1 MGITILHSPG
11 PCCQGGWLEA
21 SHGGSTYTIAICHH
35 HRLGLLSPGSWLFS
49 IRQHTSGQVSFKTLI
64 RHLGRGDPSA
74 SAPEPGGDPRSQ
86 RKGQVA
92 RSCGTEGKSRAS
104 RTQTEEVDGAVVQE
118 VADMAGVPG
127 HGAEGVC
134 TAGCQGEQAAGA
146 HVHEQRPGV
155 AVIQDVRHLQGAH
168 KPPREEPGT
177 QGCTLNLQ
185 GDGSSY
191 SPHLKVAYLSF
202 PWDDQPLYGPILLTC
217 QEQGRVS
224 GVLYCLDICRKGN
237 GPVCILCMW

>member
-1 MGITILHSPG
+1 M
-11 PCCQGGWLEA
+11 
-21 SHGGSTYTIAICHH
+21 
-35 HRLGLLSPGSWLFS
+35 FS

-74 SAPEPGGDPRSQ
+74 SAPEPGSDPRSQ

-92 RSCGTEGKSRAS
+92 WSWGTEGESRAS
-104 RTQTEEVDGAVVQE
+104 RTQAEEVDGAVVQE
-118 VADMAGVPG
+118 VADVAGIPG

-155 AVIQDVRHLQGAH
+155 AVIQDVCHLQGAH
-168 KPPREEPGT
+168 KPPRAEPGT

-191 SPHLKVAYLSF
+191 SPHLKVAYLPF

-224 GVLYCLDICRKGN
+224 GVLYCLDIYRKGN